1 MAPDLPLPYL
11 LFLHPIHRLTAGS
24 SLLKMAASRPI
35 TLGAASSVCLAASIA
50 FTRTGPWPE
59 RMSLS
64 NFVFIHGPGA
74 GGCAD
79 SFINQLRHFPNSVAP
94 TLPGH
99 PDGTACRDVERY
111 TEWLRGWLWSQERRE
126 DLVLVGFT
134 LGACI
139 ALQYALDYPEEVQ
152 ALALMTVSMG
162 PKQRAPGTLEFRL
175 RAAEDPGVHQEW
187 LEAMR
192 HTMMFIEPQ
201 LQDRLIQ
208 RHEEVGPMSQYRDLV
223 TIDQFDVRDRIHTLK
238 PPLLLIR
245 GLDDPG
251 RPPEY
256 ELDLH
261 LAVAGSKYLKLE
273 QAGHFPMVE
282 RPETVNQ
289 AIDDLLS
296 SGS

>member
-1 MAPDLPLPYL
+1 M
-11 LFLHPIHRLTAGS
+11 
-24 SLLKMAASRPI
+24 
-35 TLGAASSVCLAASIA
+35 
-50 FTRTGPWPE
+50 
-59 RMSLS
+59 S

-79 SFINQLRHFPNSVAP
+79 SFVHQLRHFPNSLAP

-162 PKQRAPGTLEFRL
+162 PKTRAPGTLEFRL
-175 RAAEDPGVHQEW
+175 RASEDPGVYQEW
-187 LEAMR
+187 LDAMR

-201 LQDRLIQ
+201 LRDRLIAC
-208 RHEEVGPMSQYRDLV
+208 HEEVGPMSQHRDLV
-223 TIDQFDVRDRIHTLK
+223 TIDQFDVRDRIHTLN

-245 GLDDPG
+245 GVDDPG
-251 RPPEY
+251 HPPEY
-256 ELDLH
+256 ELDIH

-289 AIDDLLS
+289 AIEDLLTS
-296 SGS
+296 AS